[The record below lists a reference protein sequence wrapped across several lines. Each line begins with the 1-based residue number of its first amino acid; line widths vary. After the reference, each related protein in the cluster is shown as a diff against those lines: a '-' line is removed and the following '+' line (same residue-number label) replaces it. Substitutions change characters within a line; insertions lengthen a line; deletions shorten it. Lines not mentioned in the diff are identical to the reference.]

1 MSGSEISSAETLWI
15 KEAQKELT
23 SSKNFEIWKR
33 QFGLFIDTE
42 GLQRCGGRLSNA
54 EIAYTTK
61 HPILLPKDHHFTKLV
76 ILRAHERVL
85 HNGVR
90 ETLTELRSMFWIIR
104 GRSVVKSIIRQCTVC
119 LRYEGKPYTAAT
131 PPPLPE
137 FCVRERPPF
146 TYTGVDFAGPLH
158 VKEGNN
164 DGTSKVWIC
173 LYTCCVVR
181 AVHLD
186 IVPNLT
192 TSAFLRSF

>member
-1 MSGSEISSAETLWI
+1 
-15 KEAQKELT
+15 
-23 SSKNFEIWKR
+23 
-33 QFGLFIDTE
+33 
-42 GLQRCGGRLSNA
+42 
-54 EIAYTTK
+54 
-61 HPILLPKDHHFTKLV
+61 
-76 ILRAHERVL
+76 
-85 HNGVR
+85 
-90 ETLTELRSMFWIIR
+90 MFWIIR
-104 GRSVVKSIIRQCTVC
+104 GRSIVKSIIRQCTVC

-137 FCVRERPPF
+137 FRVRERPPF

-192 TSAFLRSF
+192 TAVSLGN